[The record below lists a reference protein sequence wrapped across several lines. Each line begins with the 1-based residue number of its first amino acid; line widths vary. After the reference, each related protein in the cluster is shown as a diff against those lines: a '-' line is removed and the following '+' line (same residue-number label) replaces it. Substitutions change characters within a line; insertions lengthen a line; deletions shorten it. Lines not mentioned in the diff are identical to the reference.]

1 MFFKQLHRLIKC
13 IISRISEK
21 IRIQSKYM
29 LNKKTILLGTFIIL
43 TLLTCKEK
51 TIPQIRMAGIPWPG
65 YEPLYTAASLGYFD
79 SNIRML
85 EFPSAS
91 EILRAFKNSNLE
103 IAALTLDEVI
113 YLSSEGF
120 NGKIVLVLDVSNGAD
135 VLLAQ
140 KNITSA
146 SQLKGKKIGVEYTAL
161 GAYIL
166 ARFLEIN
173 HIKLKEITM
182 VPIEV
187 DSHEELF
194 LAHKVDAVI
203 TFEPTKSRLLQK
215 GANTI
220 FSSSMI
226 KGEIVDVLF
235 VREDIYQQYPDTIS
249 HIKNGWY
256 KSLDFMN
263 KNFSV
268 AALKMKPRLN
278 LSEEELKNVFK
289 DIPLGDKI
297 MNQQLLETT
306 PPPLLQTLK
315 KVNSVMLENKIIKNK
330 IYPENLFK

>member
-1 MFFKQLHRLIKC
+1 
-13 IISRISEK
+13 
-21 IRIQSKYM
+21 M
-29 LNKKTILLGTFIIL
+29 LNKKTMLFSIFIVMALLK
-43 TLLTCKEK
+43 CKEN
-51 TIPQIRMAGIPWPG
+51 TIPQIHMAGIPWPG
-65 YEPLYTAASLGYFD
+65 YEPLYTASSLGYFD

-113 YLSSEGF
+113 YLASEGF
-120 NGKIVLVLDVSNGAD
+120 KGKIVLVLDVSNGSD
-135 VLLAQ
+135 VLLAH
-140 KNITSA
+140 KNITTP

-161 GAYIL
+161 GAYML

-173 HIKLKEITM
+173 HIKLNEITI
-182 VPIEV
+182 VPMEV

-203 TFEPTKSRLLQK
+203 TFEPTKSRLIQK

-220 FSSSMI
+220 FSSAQI
-226 KGEIVDVLF
+226 QGEIVDILF
-235 VREDIYQQYPDTIS
+235 VREDIFQKYPDVITN
-249 HIKNGWY
+249 IKKGWY
-256 KSLDFMN
+256 KSLDFMD

-268 AALKMKPRLN
+268 AALKMKPRLK

-289 DIPLGDKI
+289 DIPLGDKK
-297 MNQQLLETT
+297 MNQKLLETT

-315 KVNSVMLENKIIKNK
+315 KVNSVMLENKIIKNN
-330 IYPENLFK
+330 IYPEDLLK